1 MTEGMNI
8 LKGDRQLSI
17 LKALNFFSPRFSSF
31 TIPAKR
37 EGFTDPFFRFLDFSD
52 KNAKVP

>member
-17 LKALNFFSPRFSSF
+17 LKTLNFFSPRFSSF

-37 EGFTDPFFRFLDFSD
+37 KGFTDPFFKFLDFSD